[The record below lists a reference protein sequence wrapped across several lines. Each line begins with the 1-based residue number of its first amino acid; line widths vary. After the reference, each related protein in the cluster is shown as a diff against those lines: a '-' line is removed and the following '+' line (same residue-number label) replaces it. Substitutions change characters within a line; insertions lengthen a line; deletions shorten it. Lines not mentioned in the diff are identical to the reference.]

1 MENELT
7 KILSEA
13 GHKAVIVMGDFNS
26 AELLADLPLVVKQC
40 ESLPYGTP
48 EHIDKCFIGYMNASL
63 TPSHGVVTR
72 FCSLNVHSAIKIIHN
87 INKIGSSIENVTL
100 PYHQALLNFG
110 IFDFRINVLCFNME
124 GTNKR
129 NITLISSYFTD
140 LNPKPDLFILQNTQ
154 EIQTEMEE
162 ILGID
167 KLTHNTCCEST
178 IVYNRNLFQ
187 LLNELDFVFQAD
199 NQPSSTNSQ
208 SQPSSNQSQPSSNQS
223 QPSSSQSQPS
233 SSQGQPSSN
242 QSQPSSSQSQL
253 SSNQSQPSSNQSQP
267 SSSQSQPSSSQSQTG
282 NNDSQAAA
290 GSNASQ
296 VNSNGGRIDSNDI
309 ITACIFKCLK
319 IAGNPEIVVASFNN
333 STNNID
339 NAKRCFKLFCNFS
352 SQYPILIAGGFNVEL
367 DTLKNDSNANCG
379 FEVTQYDPTILRV
392 LIQSQR
398 KRNICRDFFAHK
410 TSAHTI
416 KLEDVH
422 AETIIP
428 CPGLV
433 TGLKNYN
440 IDYDKVRNLP
450 DVIIEHDPIRAK
462 LTIEPPPLEI
472 TRQPLS
478 ISSSSGAS
486 STSSATSNT
495 RSSQE
500 TTSPPNKT
508 ASKAN

>member
-1 MENELT
+1 
-7 KILSEA
+7 
-13 GHKAVIVMGDFNS
+13 
-26 AELLADLPLVVKQC
+26 
-40 ESLPYGTP
+40 
-48 EHIDKCFIGYMNASL
+48 MNASL
-63 TPSHGVVTR
+63 TPSHGVITR
-72 FCSLNVHSAIKIIHN
+72 LCSLNVHSAIKIIHN

-100 PYHQALLNFG
+100 PHHQALLNFG

-129 NITLISSYFTD
+129 NNFRINVLCFNMEGTNKRNNGFISSYFTD
-140 LNPKPDLFILQNTQ
+140 LNPKPDLFMLQNTQ

-199 NQPSSTNSQ
+199 ANDSQ
-208 SQPSSNQSQPSSNQS
+208 SRPSSNQN
-223 QPSSSQSQPS
+223 
-233 SSQGQPSSN
+233 
-242 QSQPSSSQSQL
+242 
-253 SSNQSQPSSNQSQP
+253 QP

-282 NNDSQAAA
+282 NSDSQAAA

-296 VNSNGGRIDSNDI
+296 VNSNGGRTDSNDI

-352 SQYPILIAGGFNVEL
+352 KYPILIAGGFNVEL

-398 KRNICRDFFAHK
+398 KRNICRDFFVHK
-410 TSAHTI
+410 TSAHAI

-428 CPGLV
+428 YPGLV
-433 TGLKNYN
+433 NGLKNYN
-440 IDYDKVRNLP
+440 IDYD
-450 DVIIEHDPIRAK
+450 DVMIEHDPIRAK
-462 LTIEPPPLEI
+462 LTIEPPPQEI
-472 TRQPLS
+472 
-478 ISSSSGAS
+478 IA
-486 STSSATSNT
+486 
-495 RSSQE
+495 
-500 TTSPPNKT
+500 
-508 ASKAN
+508 